1 MKFDAGRRRT
11 IKVIAAGMASAS
23 LGPELLRAPDA
34 SSMTAPMTGTIQSSG
49 RRLPVIGMGTWQTF
63 NVGGDEQLRLA
74 RTEVVRA
81 FVEHGGGMVDCS
93 PMYGSSAAVMGFA
106 LERLGAAE
114 SVFSAEKVWTRD
126 ADQTRDQIAGQAA
139 EWGLERF
146 DLMQVHNLLGW
157 EAHLETLFE
166 MKRKDEIGHVGV
178 TTSHGR
184 RHAELERVM
193 ERQPLDF
200 GWEAHLETLFEM
212 KRKDEIGHVG
222 VTTSHGRRH
231 AELERVMERQPLDF
245 VQLTYNVTHREA
257 EQRLLPLARDK
268 GIAVIANRP
277 YDGGRLIKGIQTR
290 HEVPGWAIDAFDCRN
305 WADFL
310 LKFIVSHP
318 AITCAIPATTQ
329 VQHMHENM
337 RAGRGPMPTPELRE
351 RMVRHVESL

>member
-184 RHAELERVM
+184 RHAEL
-193 ERQPLDF
+193 
-200 GWEAHLETLFEM
+200 
-212 KRKDEIGHVG
+212 
-222 VTTSHGRRH
+222 
-231 AELERVMERQPLDF
+231 
-245 VQLTYNVTHREA
+245 
-257 EQRLLPLARDK
+257 
-268 GIAVIANRP
+268 
-277 YDGGRLIKGIQTR
+277 
-290 HEVPGWAIDAFDCRN
+290 GWAIDAFDCRN

>member
-126 ADQTRDQIAGQAA
+126 ADETRDQIAGQAA

-146 DLMQVHNLLGW
+146 DLMQVHNLL
-157 EAHLETLFE
+157 
-166 MKRKDEIGHVGV
+166 
-178 TTSHGR
+178 
-184 RHAELERVM
+184 
-193 ERQPLDF
+193 

>member
-11 IKVIAAGMASAS
+11 IKVIAAGMAGAS

-200 GWEAHLETLFEM
+200 
-212 KRKDEIGHVG
+212 
-222 VTTSHGRRH
+222 
-231 AELERVMERQPLDF
+231 

>member
-200 GWEAHLETLFEM
+200 
-212 KRKDEIGHVG
+212 
-222 VTTSHGRRH
+222 
-231 AELERVMERQPLDF
+231 

>member
-200 GWEAHLETLFEM
+200 
-212 KRKDEIGHVG
+212 
-222 VTTSHGRRH
+222 
-231 AELERVMERQPLDF
+231 

-337 RAGRGPMPTPELRE
+337 RAGRGPMPTPKLRE